1 MPIEPKEIKLDP
13 KKLRELPAKLKRQ
26 AIEELNDAI
35 TAEDKT
41 KVIKKYGIWA

>member
-1 MPIEPKEIKLDP
+1 MKMGINYNPSSFDTNKTIL
-13 KKLRELPAKLKRQ
+13 Q